1 MPTEPPMEP
10 REVTDRKRPGR
21 GGSGWALPLFSLVL
35 GGIAWAASWV
45 GGHPVA
51 GLFSFLIMAGFGS
64 VLVVGRR
71 SESIRMMAAGRA
83 ADERWRSIDLRATAT
98 SGLAVITA
106 VIVAFLWEIA
116 HGRSGQPFALLGAI
130 AGITYLLP
138 LVWLRWRS

>member
-1 MPTEPPMEP
+1 MPTEP
-10 REVTDRKRPGR
+10 REVTGR
-21 GGSGWALPLFSLVL
+21 GRQRREAGGGWWALLVSLALGAVL
-35 GGIAWAASWV
+35 WAASWI

-51 GLFSFLIMAGFGS
+51 GLFSFLIMAGFGAIF
-64 VLVVGRR
+64 VVGRR
-71 SESIRMMAAGRA
+71 SESLRMMAAGRR
-83 ADERWRSIDLRATAT
+83 ADERWRSIDLRATAI

-130 AGITYLLP
+130 AGITYLVA